1 MDRKGKKRGTKSPGD
16 PGIKRKFHGNRYTAE
31 KDVTCVSKSAE
42 KLKNEEDIE
51 VAIDESS
58 TYALLSFTL
67 VFSALESV
75 LICKACKSD
84 IKFLKK
90 SQVGL
95 GFNLCIKCKCDEFT
109 TINSCPKVRNAFEV
123 NRRLTFV
130 MRLLGVGLS
139 GINIFCAMM
148 DLGPGLSK
156 SGYYSIL
163 DTIHIAVKSVAKVL
177 FRKAAQEEKK
187 ENEQEGNIADEITVS
202 GDGSWAKRGFT
213 SLLGIVSLIGK
224 YSNKVIDVIVK
235 SKVCKACEKWVG
247 KENKD
252 EYLEWYE
259 DHQTECTANHEGSS
273 GKMEVDGVIEM
284 FRRSVEELGVKYKK
298 YIGDGDSKTYKNL
311 LEANIYNNDPKVHLL
326 ERCLGRNT
334 QNNNEAFN
342 HCVWSFAPK
351 HIFVGQKTLE
361 IAAFTAA
368 CIFNE
373 GFFPVLKILE
383 VMDVTLGP
391 CAVAFAKSYNK
402 SRIAKAENATAMSS
416 KEA

>member
-16 PGIKRKFHGNRYTAE
+16 SGIKRKFHGNRYTAE

-156 SGYYSIL
+156 RIL
-163 DTIHIAVKSVAKVL
+163 
-177 FRKAAQEEKK
+177 Q
-187 ENEQEGNIADEITVS
+187 
-202 GDGSWAKRGFT
+202 
-213 SLLGIVSLIGK
+213 
-224 YSNKVIDVIVK
+224 Y
-235 SKVCKACEKWVG
+235 
-247 KENKD
+247 
-252 EYLEWYE
+252 
-259 DHQTECTANHEGSS
+259 
-273 GKMEVDGVIEM
+273 
-284 FRRSVEELGVKYKK
+284 
-298 YIGDGDSKTYKNL
+298 
-311 LEANIYNNDPKVHLL
+311 P
-326 ERCLGRNT
+326 
-334 QNNNEAFN
+334 
-342 HCVWSFAPK
+342 
-351 HIFVGQKTLE
+351 
-361 IAAFTAA
+361 
-368 CIFNE
+368 
-373 GFFPVLKILE
+373 
-383 VMDVTLGP
+383 
-391 CAVAFAKSYNK
+391 
-402 SRIAKAENATAMSS
+402 
-416 KEA
+416 